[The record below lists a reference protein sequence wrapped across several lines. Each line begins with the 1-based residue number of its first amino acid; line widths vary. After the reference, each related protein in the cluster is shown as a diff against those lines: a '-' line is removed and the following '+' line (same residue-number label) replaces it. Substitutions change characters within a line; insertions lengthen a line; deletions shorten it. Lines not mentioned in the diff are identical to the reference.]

1 VLAAARRALILAR
14 WADVVAAAIPAGA
27 RPRQEARMKTARQ
40 LLDGKPGIV
49 AIAPHESVFAAL
61 ERMAEHDIGA
71 LVVLEGAVLVGMLS
85 ERDYARKVILLG
97 KSSRDIRVSEIMT
110 PRVVCV
116 GPDHTVDQCM
126 AVMTE
131 KRCRHLPVIEGD
143 RVIGVLSIGDLVK
156 ETISEQQFQIAQL
169 ESYIMT

>member
-1 VLAAARRALILAR
+1 
-14 WADVVAAAIPAGA
+14 
-27 RPRQEARMKTARQ
+27 MKTARQ
-40 LLDGKPGIV
+40 LIERKPGV
-49 AIAPHESVFAAL
+49 VSIAPHESVFTAL

-71 LVVLEGAVLVGMLS
+71 LVVLDGPVLAGMLS

-110 PRVVCV
+110 PKVVCV
-116 GPDHTVDQCM
+116 GPDQTVDQCM
-126 AVMTE
+126 GVMTE
-131 KRCRHLPVIEGD
+131 KRCRHLPVLEGK

>member
-1 VLAAARRALILAR
+1 
-14 WADVVAAAIPAGA
+14 
-27 RPRQEARMKTARQ
+27 MKTARQ
-40 LLDGKPGIV
+40 LIERKPGV
-49 AIAPHESVFAAL
+49 VSIAPHESVFTAL

-71 LVVLEGAVLVGMLS
+71 LVVLDGPVLAGMLS

-110 PRVVCV
+110 HKVVCV
-116 GPDHTVDQCM
+116 GPDQTVDQCM
-126 AVMTE
+126 GVMTE
-131 KRCRHLPVIEGD
+131 KRCRHLPVLED
-143 RVIGVLSIGDLVK
+143 KRVIGVLSIGDLVK

>member
-1 VLAAARRALILAR
+1 
-14 WADVVAAAIPAGA
+14 
-27 RPRQEARMKTARQ
+27 
-40 LLDGKPGIV
+40 
-49 AIAPHESVFAAL
+49 
-61 ERMAEHDIGA
+61 
-71 LVVLEGAVLVGMLS
+71 
-85 ERDYARKVILLG
+85 
-97 KSSRDIRVSEIMT
+97 MT

>member
-1 VLAAARRALILAR
+1 
-14 WADVVAAAIPAGA
+14 
-27 RPRQEARMKTARQ
+27 MKTARQ

-71 LVVLEGAVLVGMLS
+71 LVVLDGPVLAGMLS
-85 ERDYARKVILLG
+85 ERDYARKVILVG

-110 PRVVCV
+110 HKVVCV
-116 GPDHTVDQCM
+116 GPDQTVDQCM

-131 KRCRHLPVIEGD
+131 KRCRHLPVLED
-143 RVIGVLSIGDLVK
+143 KRVIGVLSIGDLVK

>member
-1 VLAAARRALILAR
+1 
-14 WADVVAAAIPAGA
+14 
-27 RPRQEARMKTARQ
+27 MKTARQ
-40 LLDGKPGIV
+40 LLDAKPGV
-49 AIAPHESVFAAL
+49 VSIAPHESVFAAL

-71 LVVLEGAVLVGMLS
+71 LVVLDGAVLAGMLS

-110 PRVVCV
+110 SRVVCV
-116 GPDHTVDQCM
+116 GPDQTVDQCM
-126 AVMTE
+126 AVMTDR
-131 KRCRHLPVIEGD
+131 RCRHLPVLED
-143 RVIGVLSIGDLVK
+143 NRVIGVLSIGDLVK

>member
-1 VLAAARRALILAR
+1 
-14 WADVVAAAIPAGA
+14 
-27 RPRQEARMKTARQ
+27 MKTARQ

>member
-1 VLAAARRALILAR
+1 
-14 WADVVAAAIPAGA
+14 
-27 RPRQEARMKTARQ
+27 MKTARQ

-61 ERMAEHDIGA
+61 GRMAEHDIGA

-169 ESYIMT
+169 ESYIMS

>member
-1 VLAAARRALILAR
+1 MIER
-14 WADVVAAAIPAGA
+14 
-27 RPRQEARMKTARQ
+27 
-40 LLDGKPGIV
+40 KPGIV
-49 AIAPHESVFAAL
+49 SIAPHESVFTAL
-61 ERMAEHDIGA
+61 ERMAEHEIGA
-71 LVVLEGAVLVGMLS
+71 LVVLVGPVLGGMLS

-97 KSSRDIRVSEIMT
+97 KSSRDMRVSEIMT
-110 PRVVCV
+110 HKVVCV
-116 GPDHTVDQCM
+116 GPDQTVDQCM

-131 KRCRHLPVIEGD
+131 KRCRHLPVLEGK

>member
-1 VLAAARRALILAR
+1 
-14 WADVVAAAIPAGA
+14 
-27 RPRQEARMKTARQ
+27 MKTARQ

-85 ERDYARKVILLG
+85 ERDYARTVILLG

>member
-1 VLAAARRALILAR
+1 
-14 WADVVAAAIPAGA
+14 
-27 RPRQEARMKTARQ
+27 MKTARQ
-40 LLDGKPGIV
+40 LIEEKPGILS
-49 AIAPHESVFAAL
+49 IAPDASVFSAL

-71 LVVLEGAVLVGMLS
+71 LVVLDGPVLVGMLS

-110 PRVVCV
+110 HKVVCV
-116 GPDHTVDQCM
+116 GPDQTVGQCM
-126 AVMTE
+126 AVMTD
-131 KRCRHLPVIEGD
+131 KRCRHLPVLEGK

>member
-1 VLAAARRALILAR
+1 
-14 WADVVAAAIPAGA
+14 
-27 RPRQEARMKTARQ
+27 MKTARQ
-40 LLDGKPGIV
+40 LIERKPGV
-49 AIAPHESVFAAL
+49 VSIAPHESVFTAL

-71 LVVLEGAVLVGMLS
+71 LVVLDGPVLAGVLS

-97 KSSRDIRVSEIMT
+97 KSSRDMRVSEIMT
-110 PRVVCV
+110 HKVVCV
-116 GPDHTVDQCM
+116 GPDQTVDQCM

-131 KRCRHLPVIEGD
+131 RRCRHLPVLEGK

>member
-1 VLAAARRALILAR
+1 
-14 WADVVAAAIPAGA
+14 
-27 RPRQEARMKTARQ
+27 MKTARQ
-40 LLDGKPGIV
+40 LIEEKPGIV
-49 AIAPHESVFAAL
+49 SIGPDASVFEAL

-71 LVVLEGAVLVGMLS
+71 LVVLDGQVLVGMLS

-110 PRVVCV
+110 PKVVCV
-116 GPDHTVDQCM
+116 GPDQTVDQCM

-131 KRCRHLPVIEGD
+131 KRCRHLPVLEGK

-156 ETISEQQFQIAQL
+156 ETISDQQFQIAQL